1 MPSVKIPRHST
12 DFDMTPFVDVA
23 FLILSFFMLA
33 TKFKPPSPVEITTP
47 YSVSSKELEQK
58 NAIMIE
64 MDKLGRVFF
73 TMQVEKQ
80 EDNELKRGM
89 LNSLNKSRNLGLGPT
104 EIDNFVRN
112 STIGLPFSKLKGYLA
127 LTTEQQNGY
136 ESKMEGI
143 PVLDSTDNQL
153 VYWVAEAKKA
163 FGGTEANIMVK
174 GDNNTKYPVFK
185 QIIEALR
192 KNELFKYK
200 LITSP
205 EGTPVGSELYRT
217 RNK

>member
-163 FGGTEANIMVK
+163 LGGTEANIMVK

>member
-1 MPSVKIPRHST
+1 
-12 DFDMTPFVDVA
+12 
-23 FLILSFFMLA
+23 MLA
-33 TKFKPPSPVEITTP
+33 TKFKPPAPVEITTP

-58 NAIMIE
+58 NAMLIE

-80 EDNELKRGM
+80 EDNDLKRTM
-89 LNSLNKSRNLGLGPT
+89 LNNLNKSRNLGLGPA
-104 EIDNFVRN
+104 EVEAFVKN
-112 STIGLPFSKLKGYLA
+112 PTVGVPFNKLKNYLD
-127 LTTEQQNGY
+127 LSDEQKKGY
-136 ESKMEGI
+136 ETKMEGV

-153 VYWVAEAKKA
+153 IYWVAETKKA
-163 FGGTEANIMVK
+163 FGGTELNVMVK

-205 EGTPVGSELYRT
+205 EATPPGSELYKKRG
-217 RNK
+217 K

>member
-1 MPSVKIPRHST
+1 MPSVKIPRKST

-33 TKFKPPSPVEITTP
+33 TKFKPPAPVDITTP

-58 NAIMIE
+58 NAMLIE
-64 MDKLGRVFF
+64 MDKDGRVFF

-80 EDNELKRGM
+80 ENKELIRNM
-89 LNSLNKSRNLGLGPT
+89 ITNLSKSRNITLTPD
-104 EIDNFVRN
+104 EVNAFVKN
-112 STIGLPFSKLKGYLA
+112 PTIGLPFSKLKGYLD
-127 LTTEQQNGY
+127 LSEEKKKGY
-136 ESKMEGI
+136 ESNMEGV

-153 VYWVAEAKKA
+153 IYWVGETKKA
-163 FGGTEANIMVK
+163 FGGTEVNIMVK

-205 EGTPVGSELYRT
+205 EATPQGTELYKARG
-217 RNK
+217 K